1 MEQNEERICRAQENF
16 MQRTQPFEA
25 VSEFSL
31 PDYRSEISRLLWVRP
46 VFSAPMRYLGGG
58 KADFSGAV
66 RYEVLYAGPDG
77 RLYGVDLEDGYAFS
91 VPMELPAGFDTA
103 DGVEAVATV
112 VPDTVVSRVMA
123 PRKLSVRCRMHA
135 DVRGYGTKDLAPR
148 FEGAPPEHEEK
159 LCTAV
164 DCGRY
169 FGNGTESL
177 ELSGEICP
185 EAGEELRVICA
196 HGEVFLPDVTVING
210 AVHCRGEV
218 EITVLCTAEGEDAVP
233 FAASLTLPVEG
244 EVPLDGVPP
253 DGRARAFGTVGN
265 LTVTVEPGKL
275 SVTAG
280 VLLFG
285 EAQGTEPVVIC
296 QDLFVPGSH
305 AECRFGEETLLR
317 AGFCGNRNFSVNEEC
332 AKKDIAMPE
341 DAQVLDAFATAELRD
356 RATEGGSTVLSGELC
371 CHVLYL
377 TGRECGVAEWRV
389 PIRTVLEEGAEE
401 LTVCASVPKCRV
413 RAERDTV
420 AMSAEVTVSVR
431 GASPERVR
439 ALSQVQLTKE
449 APAVREDM
457 ELYYPT
463 AGESLFEV
471 GKRYG
476 IAPARIA
483 EQNGISA
490 ENVGDAESLAGTR
503 YLLIPFEAV
512 E

>member
-1 MEQNEERICRAQENF
+1 MEQNEERTCRAQENF
-16 MQRTQPFEA
+16 MQKAQPFEV

-77 RLYGVDLEDGYAFS
+77 KLYGVDLEDGYAFS
-91 VPMELPAGFDTA
+91 VPMELPTGFDTA
-103 DGVEAVATV
+103 EGMEAVATV

-135 DVRGYGTKDLAPR
+135 DVRGYGMKNLAPR
-148 FEGAPPEHEEK
+148 FEGKAPESEEK

-177 ELSGEICP
+177 ELSGEVYP
-185 EAGEELRVICA
+185 EAGEDLRIICA
-196 HGEVFLPDVTVING
+196 RGEVFLPEATVTDG
-210 AVHCRGEV
+210 AVHCRGEA
-218 EITVLCTAEGEDAVP
+218 EITVLCTAESEDAVP
-233 FAASLTLPVEG
+233 FTLSLTLPVEG
-244 EVPLDGVPP
+244 DVPLDGVLP
-253 DGRARAFGTVGN
+253 DGRARASGTVGN
-265 LTVTVEPGKL
+265 LTATVESGKIA
-275 SVTAG
+275 VTAG
-280 VLLFG
+280 VLLFA
-285 EAQGTEPVVIC
+285 EAQGSEPVVVYR
-296 QDLFVPGSH
+296 DLFVPGSH

-356 RATEGGSTVLSGELC
+356 RATEGKNTVLSGEIC

-377 TGRECGVAEWRV
+377 VGRECGAAEWRV
-389 PIRTVLEEGAEE
+389 PIRTVLEEGAED
-401 LTVCASVPKCRV
+401 LAVCVSVPKCRV
-413 RAERDTV
+413 RTERDLV
-420 AMSAEVTVSVR
+420 AMSAEVAISAR
-431 GASPERVR
+431 GVSPERVR
-439 ALSQVQLTKE
+439 ALSQVQLTE
-449 APAVREDM
+449 EVPTARGDM
-457 ELYYPT
+457 ELYYPA

-483 EQNGISA
+483 ELNGISA
-490 ENVGDAESLAGTR
+490 ENAGDADSLADTR
-503 YLLIPFEAV
+503 YLLIPSEAV
-512 E
+512 